1 MNPEVTVKKGQKIVL
16 TCAVHADVPKSAI
29 AWYKGNHKVK
39 KGLSRNRYTLTLL
52 FSKLYILSKYRF
64 YL

>member
-52 FSKLYILSKYRF
+52 FS
-64 YL
+64 